1 MGTIRTINQ
10 ALGRVI
16 RHAKDYGMI
25 FFIDKRYEEPKF
37 KKHLPGWIV

>member
-16 RHAKDYGMI
+16 RHAGDYGMI
-25 FFIDKRYEEPKF
+25 FLIDQRYQDIKF
-37 KKHLPGWIV
+37 QK